1 MQENGAAAAGDP
13 RGGVVVDLDD
23 EVVKVIIA
31 SEPIAGL
38 VNGELDR
45 LVVMPAGG
53 VFAPGVVLPDRA
65 NREVRF
71 GPRVAVGAPPKPPGT
86 EYTLRGSAVAL
97 ALIGN
102 DSASSQG
109 DGNGPWTGGQPAAA
123 GIAGPGANT
132 DRRQGPAHN
141 YFFIS
146 V

>member
-23 EVVKVIIA
+23 EVVEVIIA
-31 SEPIAGL
+31 PEPVAVL
-38 VNGELDR
+38 VNSELDR
-45 LVVMPAGG
+45 PVIMPAGG

-71 GPRVAVGAPPKPPGT
+71 RPRVAVGAPPQPPGT
-86 EYTLRGSAVAL
+86 EYTFRGSAVAL

-102 DSASSQG
+102 DSALSQG
-109 DGNGPWTGGQPAAA
+109 DGDGPWTGSQPAPA
-123 GIAGPGANT
+123 GIAGRGANT
-132 DRRQGPAHN
+132 DRCQGPPHN

-146 V
+146 I